1 MIYFNMELKD
11 IAEKFGLDF
20 ILLFGSRA
28 EGKATKKSDF
38 DIAVYGR
45 HILSEEE
52 KLILSHELSYIF
64 KSEDIDIVDIKSS
77 PPLLR
82 KKIFDSYNLL
92 YCRSPFQVYQ
102 IELASLYEYLEAKI
116 LYEMRHER
124 LEAFIN
130 DR

>member
-11 IAEKFGLDF
+11 IAEKFDLDF

-28 EGKATKKSDF
+28 KGRQTEESDF

-52 KLILSHELSYIF
+52 KIVLSSELSYIL
-64 KSEDIDIVDIKSS
+64 KSEDIDVVDIKNSS
-77 PPLLR
+77 PLLR
-82 KKIFDSYNLL
+82 KRIFDSYKVL
-92 YCRSPFQVYQ
+92 YCRSAFLLYQV
-102 IELASLYEYLEAKI
+102 ELASLYEYNEARI

-124 LEAFIN
+124 LKAFIN
-130 DR
+130 D